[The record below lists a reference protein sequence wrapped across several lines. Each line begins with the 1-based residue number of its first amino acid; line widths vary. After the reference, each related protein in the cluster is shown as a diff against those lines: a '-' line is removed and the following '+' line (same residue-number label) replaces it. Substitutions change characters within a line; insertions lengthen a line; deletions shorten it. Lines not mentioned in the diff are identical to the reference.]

1 MGSGDIGMGV
11 WRGHPSEHQVSTTN
25 FSASGFLERNPQKI
39 TDGTLSFG
47 PSVWLPWCYFA
58 STLIQVGWPC
68 LASKPDMLIRKQMP
82 STDFQACISELWLVP
97 AITLTSPGQMDTF
110 CLSL

>member
-1 MGSGDIGMGV
+1 MRSGDIGMGV
-11 WRGHPSEHQVSTTN
+11 RKGRPSEHQVSTTN
-25 FSASGFLERNPQKI
+25 FSASSFLEQNPQKI

-47 PSVWLPWCYFA
+47 PSIWLPWCYFA

-68 LASKPDMLIRKQMP
+68 LASKPDMLILKQTP
-82 STDFQACISELWLVP
+82 STDFQARISELWFVP
-97 AITLTSPGQMDTF
+97 AITLTSSGQMDTS